1 MLPSVGR
8 TIVLAFPGAVF
19 LMTCPVPAWGQCEVA
34 KLTASDASP
43 NDAFGGRIAT
53 SGDYL
58 VVGVSGDDDAGPS
71 SGSAYV
77 YRREGTSWV
86 EEDKIVASNGV
97 AGDQFGHSV
106 SISGDRILVGA
117 PYHDTAEWRAGAAY
131 VFRRTETGWIQE
143 AELTATG
150 TDLLG
155 WAVAI
160 DGDRALVSSMNTSAA
175 YVFHRDGT
183 EWAEEGR
190 VFPSS
195 GSSLGNFG
203 YSVAL
208 SGDVA
213 VVGRT
218 GGNGSAYVFRDDGA
232 CWIQEARLTDADP
245 AYLDKLGW
253 SVAVDGER
261 VLAGAPAPYGYGAA
275 SVCVFRLE
283 DTDWV
288 QEAKLTPEGV
298 ESEDR
303 FGRHVAVDGDYLVAG
318 AYGDDDAGS
327 DSGSV
332 YVFRRQGTSWVEE
345 AKLTAS
351 DAAEDDH
358 LGVAVAISGAY
369 VVAGASGNDETG
381 DGAGAVYV
389 FRVLGDPDCDLDG
402 INDACEPDCNEN
414 GNPDGC
420 DIVDEVSDDC
430 NANGIPDDCEP
441 DCNGNNIM
449 DSCDIRDGTS
459 DDCNGNGV
467 PDECDPPLEDC
478 NANGTAD
485 GCDLAGGTSED
496 CTENGIPDECEA
508 DCNGNTVADSCDILD
523 GTSDDCNGSGVP
535 DECEPPQEDC
545 NDNEIADGCDI
556 ANGTSQDCNANG
568 VPDECDLAEG
578 TSPDC
583 NANEIP
589 DACDIDDETSDDC
602 NDNAVPDECEPCGG
616 IEEIPC
622 AAGQFCKFCA
632 GECDVADNVGAC
644 MSYPVF
650 CPDIAFPVCGCDA
663 VTYDNECYADCVGV
677 SVAHYGMCGD
687 PPVICCL
694 PTGIC
699 SNSWALTCLERGGA
713 EVTACL
719 GDANGDHI
727 DEACDCDANGS
738 PDTCE
743 LANGI
748 GEDCQPNGIPDE
760 CEIESGT
767 SLDQN
772 ENGVPDECECPPSS
786 APQGDPCVPDGGFG
800 TKSRYLSFTAGEPG
814 KPQAMR
820 VTFAAMPPR
829 FSGLEGRQMWVG
841 QPQPVSESSG
851 STGPTPPPTFMGA
864 SLECDPVYLDWSELD
879 VVHVSDQGVVPGA
892 LYEIQAI
899 GDICDAG
906 VEANYSQSLPI
917 STSIWG
923 DVVGEY
929 GGCCTRHGYMDCWS
943 APNGITNFDD
953 IPSLVDKF
961 RNLTGA
967 PGKARSDIAGEPP
980 AGIPDQLCNF
990 VDISYC
996 VDAFRGLP
1004 YPFDGPPDML
1014 CP

>member
-298 ESEDR
+298 ESED
-303 FGRHVAVDGDYLVAG
+303 
-318 AYGDDDAGS
+318 
-327 DSGSV
+327 
-332 YVFRRQGTSWVEE
+332 
-345 AKLTAS
+345 
-351 DAAEDDH
+351 
-358 LGVAVAISGAY
+358 
-369 VVAGASGNDETG
+369 
-381 DGAGAVYV
+381 
-389 FRVLGDPDCDLDG
+389 
-402 INDACEPDCNEN
+402 
-414 GNPDGC
+414 
-420 DIVDEVSDDC
+420 
-430 NANGIPDDCEP
+430 
-441 DCNGNNIM
+441 
-449 DSCDIRDGTS
+449 
-459 DDCNGNGV
+459 
-467 PDECDPPLEDC
+467 
-478 NANGTAD
+478 
-485 GCDLAGGTSED
+485 
-496 CTENGIPDECEA
+496 
-508 DCNGNTVADSCDILD
+508 
-523 GTSDDCNGSGVP
+523 
-535 DECEPPQEDC
+535 
-545 NDNEIADGCDI
+545 
-556 ANGTSQDCNANG
+556 
-568 VPDECDLAEG
+568 
-578 TSPDC
+578 
-583 NANEIP
+583 
-589 DACDIDDETSDDC
+589 
-602 NDNAVPDECEPCGG
+602 
-616 IEEIPC
+616 
-622 AAGQFCKFCA
+622 
-632 GECDVADNVGAC
+632 
-644 MSYPVF
+644 
-650 CPDIAFPVCGCDA
+650 
-663 VTYDNECYADCVGV
+663 
-677 SVAHYGMCGD
+677 
-687 PPVICCL
+687 
-694 PTGIC
+694 
-699 SNSWALTCLERGGA
+699 
-713 EVTACL
+713 
-719 GDANGDHI
+719 
-727 DEACDCDANGS
+727 
-738 PDTCE
+738 
-743 LANGI
+743 
-748 GEDCQPNGIPDE
+748 
-760 CEIESGT
+760 
-767 SLDQN
+767 
-772 ENGVPDECECPPSS
+772 
-786 APQGDPCVPDGGFG
+786 
-800 TKSRYLSFTAGEPG
+800 
-814 KPQAMR
+814 
-820 VTFAAMPPR
+820 
-829 FSGLEGRQMWVG
+829 
-841 QPQPVSESSG
+841 
-851 STGPTPPPTFMGA
+851 
-864 SLECDPVYLDWSELD
+864 
-879 VVHVSDQGVVPGA
+879 
-892 LYEIQAI
+892 
-899 GDICDAG
+899 
-906 VEANYSQSLPI
+906 
-917 STSIWG
+917 
-923 DVVGEY
+923 
-929 GGCCTRHGYMDCWS
+929 
-943 APNGITNFDD
+943 
-953 IPSLVDKF
+953 
-961 RNLTGA
+961 
-967 PGKARSDIAGEPP
+967 
-980 AGIPDQLCNF
+980 
-990 VDISYC
+990 
-996 VDAFRGLP
+996 
-1004 YPFDGPPDML
+1004 
-1014 CP
+1014 